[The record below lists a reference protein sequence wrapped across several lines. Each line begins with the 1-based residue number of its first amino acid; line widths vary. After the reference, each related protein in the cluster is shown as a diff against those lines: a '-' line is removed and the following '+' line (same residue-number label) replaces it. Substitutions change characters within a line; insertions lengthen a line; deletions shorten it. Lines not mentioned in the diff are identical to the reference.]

1 MSRALLTEKQ
11 RAEKNARL
19 FETVIAKLRDCQVIG
34 TYVSMKDEAD
44 TKAIIRWCFENG
56 KTVAVPKVN
65 GSTLVFHIIES
76 FDDLKAGAFGVE
88 EPFKERPVSCK
99 EIEFM
104 IVPLSAYDEKNSRTG
119 YGRGYYD
126 SVLKQC
132 AHTAGLAYIEQK
144 SDLIETDP
152 WDVPLDEIIAQ

>member
-1 MSRALLTEKQ
+1 MLTETQ

-19 FETVIAKLRDCQVIG
+19 FEKVVAKLNDVQVIG

-56 KTVAVPKVN
+56 RTVAVPKVT
-65 GSTLVFHIIES
+65 GSTLTFHVIES
-76 FDDLKAGAFGVE
+76 FDDLKAGAFGVQ
-88 EPFKERPVSCK
+88 EPFKDRPVAC
-99 EIEFM
+99 EDIGFM
-104 IVPLSAYDEKNSRTG
+104 IVPLSAFDCRNNRTG

-126 SVLKQC
+126 SVLKRC
-132 AHTAGLAYIEQK
+132 PHTAGLAYAEQM
-144 SDLIETDP
+144 SELIITDP